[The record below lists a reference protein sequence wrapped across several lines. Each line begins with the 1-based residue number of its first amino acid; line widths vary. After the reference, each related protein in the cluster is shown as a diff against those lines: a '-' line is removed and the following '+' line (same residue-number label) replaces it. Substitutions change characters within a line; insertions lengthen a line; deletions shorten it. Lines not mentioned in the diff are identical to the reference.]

1 MAARHVAGRHATA
14 RHVAVLADDLIW
26 ATRLARAV
34 EAAGSV
40 AVPIRDVPGLE
51 RAIAEVEAVVVDL
64 TARGYDGI
72 DAVATAAGAGRRV
85 LAVGQHDDR
94 ALRQRAL
101 DAGADRV
108 VAYRALAERG
118 GSLVASWLADS
129 GTADDRRSAASGH
142 AR

>member
-1 MAARHVAGRHATA
+1 VTARHVTA

-26 ATRLARAV
+26 ATRLLRVV

-40 AVPIRDVPGLE
+40 AVPVRDLAGLE
-51 RAIAEVEAVVVDL
+51 RAIAEVEAVVIDL

-72 DAVATAAGAGRRV
+72 DAVAMATDAGRRV

-101 DAGADRV
+101 DAGADQV
-108 VAYRALAERG
+108 FAYRALAERG
-118 GSLVASWLADS
+118 GSLVASWLADA
-129 GTADDRRSAASGH
+129 GTPDGRRSAASGL